1 MPRLKK
7 VVSKVSPQYWQ
18 LAVWLFLTA
27 AYSATS
33 VAQEALHQPWQA
45 LLSQHVTPINNGHSS
60 QVDYAGMK
68 KDQLKL
74 SAYLTTLGT
83 IDKQAFAQWPAHK
96 QLAFLINAYNAW
108 TVALILTVY
117 PDLESIKDLGSF
129 FSSPWSKQFIPLL
142 GETRSLDNIEHELI
156 RGDNKYRDPR
166 IHFAVNCAS
175 IGCPALREEAY
186 SADKLEQQLAEQT
199 VRFLTDKSRNRFAE
213 QSMELSAIFKWYGDD
228 FTLGFRGSNSLPT
241 FILLYHKV
249 LNLTPAQQAGL
260 QSEDMATSFLNYDW
274 ALNAVR

>member
-1 MPRLKK
+1 MPRLEK
-7 VVSKVSPQYWQ
+7 VVSKVSPKYWQ

-27 AYSATS
+27 ICSTTS
-33 VAQEALHQPWQA
+33 VAQEALHRPWQA
-45 LLSQHVTPINNGHSS
+45 LLSQHVTPINKSHSS

-74 SAYLTTLGT
+74 NAYLTSLGT
-83 IDKQAFAQWPAHK
+83 IDKQAFTQWPAPK

-108 TVALILTVY
+108 TIALILTVY

-156 RGDNKYRDPR
+156 RGDNKYGDPR

-199 VRFLTDKSRNRFAE
+199 VRFLTDTSRNRFTG
-213 QSMELSAIFKWYGDD
+213 QNMTLSAIFKWYGDD

-241 FILLYHKV
+241 FILLYHKA
-249 LNLTPAQQAGL
+249 LNLTPVQKTGL
-260 QSEDMATSFLNYDW
+260 QSADMTINFLDYDW
-274 ALNAVR
+274 ALNGVR

>member
-1 MPRLKK
+1 MARLKK
-7 VVSKVSPQYWQ
+7 VLSKVNAKYWQ
-18 LAVWLFLTA
+18 LAVWLFLSA
-27 AYSATS
+27 VYSSTS
-33 VAQEALHQPWQA
+33 VAQDALHQPWQA

-68 KDQLKL
+68 KDQVKL
-74 SAYLTTLGT
+74 SAYLTTLGA
-83 IDKQAFAQWPAHK
+83 IDKQAFEQWPAPK

-108 TVALILTVY
+108 TVELILTVY

-156 RGDNKYRDPR
+156 RGDNKYGDPR

-186 SADKLEQQLAEQT
+186 SADKLEQQLSEQT
-199 VRFLTDKSRNRFAE
+199 IRFLTDKSRNRFTEDA
-213 QSMELSAIFKWYGDD
+213 MELSAIFKWYGDD
-228 FTLGFRGSNSLPT
+228 FIQGFRGSHSLSA
-241 FILLYHKV
+241 FVLLYREA
-249 LNLTPAQQAGL
+249 LNLTPAQQAGFK
-260 QSEDMATSFLNYDW
+260 SEDMATNFLNYDW
-274 ALNAVR
+274 ALNAAR

>member
-1 MPRLKK
+1 MARLKK
-7 VVSKVSPQYWQ
+7 VVSKVNSKYWQ
-18 LAVWLFLTA
+18 IAVWLFLSA
-27 AYSATS
+27 AYSTTS
-33 VAQEALHQPWQA
+33 VAQEAFHQPWQA

-60 QVDYAGMK
+60 QIDYAGMK
-68 KDQLKL
+68 KDQVKL
-74 SAYLTTLGT
+74 SAYLTTLGA
-83 IDKQAFAQWPAHK
+83 IDKQTFEQWRAPK

-108 TVALILTVY
+108 TVELILTVY

-156 RGDNKYRDPR
+156 RGDNKYGDPR

-199 VRFLTDKSRNRFAE
+199 LRFLTDKSRNRFAE
-213 QSMELSAIFKWYGDD
+213 HSMALSAIFKWYGDD
-228 FTLGFRGSNSLPT
+228 FTLGFRGSNSLAA
-241 FILLYHKV
+241 FILLYHKA
-249 LNLTPAQQAGL
+249 LNLTPAQQAL
-260 QSEDMATSFLNYDW
+260 LKSEDMATNFLNYDW

>member
-1 MPRLKK
+1 MARLKK
-7 VVSKVSPQYWQ
+7 VVSKVNSKYWQ
-18 LAVWLFLTA
+18 IAVWLFLSA

-33 VAQEALHQPWQA
+33 VAQEAFHQPWQA

-60 QVDYAGMK
+60 QIDYAGMK
-68 KDQLKL
+68 KDQVKL
-74 SAYLTTLGT
+74 SAYLTTLAA
-83 IDKQAFAQWPAHK
+83 IDKQTFEQWPAPK

-108 TVALILTVY
+108 TVELILTVY

-156 RGDNKYRDPR
+156 RGDNKYGDPR

-199 VRFLTDKSRNRFAE
+199 LRFLTDKSRNRFAE
-213 QSMELSAIFKWYGDD
+213 HSMALSAIFKWYGDD
-228 FTLGFRGSNSLPT
+228 FTLGFRGSNSLAA
-241 FILLYHKV
+241 FILLYHKA
-249 LNLTPAQQAGL
+249 LNLTPAQQAL
-260 QSEDMATSFLNYDW
+260 LKSEDMATNFLNYDW